1 MLKDRSQ
8 AAIHRSQPEILR
20 ARRGAPP
27 RTTPAYPHEQLN
39 QSGTVVLRERLH
51 ERASALPGV
60 IEGPNGTSSPDIR
73 SFLLEPEY
81 AEGPRQ
87 AFLAGGEFAHLHL
100 DGSLHLTLPRELG
113 DEVVVQGWGEVHVD
127 AEARR
132 GSPIFMMIYAP
143 RDEDELEAVW
153 RIFRLSYEFALGLL

>member
-1 MLKDRSQ
+1 MLKCRSQ
-8 AAIHRSQPEILR
+8 ADILW
-20 ARRGAPP
+20 ARQGTPP
-27 RTTPAYPHEQLN
+27 RTTPAYPHEQLT
-39 QSGTVVLRERLH
+39 QSGTVALRERLH
-51 ERASALPGV
+51 ERAGALPGV
-60 IEGPNGTSSPDIR
+60 VEGSNGTSAPDTR
-73 SFLLEPEY
+73 MYLLEPEY
-81 AEGPRQ
+81 AEGPRE
-87 AFLAGGEFAHLHL
+87 AFLARGEFAHLHP

-127 AEARR
+127 AGARR

>member
-1 MLKDRSQ
+1 MLKYRSQ
-8 AAIHRSQPEILR
+8 AEIFR

-27 RTTPAYPHEQLN
+27 RTTPAYPHEQLT
-39 QSGTVVLRERLH
+39 QSGTVALRERVH
-51 ERASALPGV
+51 ERAGALPGV
-60 IEGPNGTSSPDIR
+60 IEGPNRTSTPSIWT
-73 SFLLEPEY
+73 FLLEPEY
-81 AEGPRQ
+81 AVGPRE
-87 AFLAGGEFAHLHL
+87 AFLAGGEFAHLHP

-127 AEARR
+127 AGVRR

-153 RIFRLSYEFALGLL
+153 RILRMSYEFALGLL

>member
-1 MLKDRSQ
+1 MLKYRSQ
-8 AAIHRSQPEILR
+8 AEVLR

-27 RTTPAYPHEQLN
+27 RTTPAYPHEQLT
-39 QSGTVVLRERLH
+39 QSGTVALMERLY
-51 ERASALPGV
+51 ERAGALPGV
-60 IEGPNGTSSPDIR
+60 IEGSNGTSAPDIHT
-73 SFLLEPEY
+73 FLLEPEY
-81 AEGPRQ
+81 AEGPRE
-87 AFLAGGEFAHLHL
+87 AFLADGEFAHLHP

-127 AEARR
+127 AGARR

-153 RIFRLSYEFALGLL
+153 RIFSLSYEFALGLL